1 MERLEHLVTEQR
13 NARTRDLSELSI
25 KEIIEIMNEEDQTVA
40 LAVKKELPAIERA
53 IASIVSSMEKQGR
66 LVYVGAGTSGRIGVL
81 DASECPPT
89 FGVDFN
95 TVIGLIAGGE
105 GAFIKAVEGAE
116 DNEELAVSD
125 LKRFVLT
132 ANDVVV
138 GLTAS
143 GRTPYVKGALQ
154 YARQVGATTVSVACN
169 KDSLVSSYADHA
181 IEVEVGPE
189 ILTGSTR
196 LKAATAQKLILNMI
210 STTAM
215 IRLGKVYQNLMM
227 DLHASNQKLKERSLR
242 IVMEA
247 TGAGYEEASLAMKA
261 TDNHVKTAIVML
273 ETGRDCEAARAA
285 LGEASGFVKRAIE
298 VVRTASRE

>member
-1 MERLEHLVTEQR
+1 MKTLEHLVTEQR

-25 KEIIEIMNEEDQTVA
+25 KEIVEIMNEEDQTVA
-40 LAVKKELPAIERA
+40 LAVKRELPAIERA
-53 IASIVSSMEKQGR
+53 IAAIVASMEKEGR
-66 LVYVGAGTSGRIGVL
+66 LVYVGAGTSGRIGVM

-105 GAFIKAVEGAE
+105 GAFVKAVEGAE
-116 DNEELAVSD
+116 DDEELAVSD
-125 LKRFVLT
+125 LKRIGLS
-132 ANDVVV
+132 ARDVVV

-154 YARQVGATTVSVACN
+154 YAREAGATAISVSCN
-169 KDSLVSSYADHA
+169 AESVVSRYADHA

-196 LKAATAQKLILNMI
+196 LKAATAQKMILNMM

-247 TGAGYEEASLAMKA
+247 TGADYEAASRAMKEA
-261 TDNHVKTAIVML
+261 DNHVKTAIVML
-273 ETGRDCEAARAA
+273 ETGRDRETAEAA
-285 LGEASGFVKRAIE
+285 LDEAGGFVKRAIE
-298 VVRTASRE
+298 AVRAASGE

>member
-53 IASIVSSMEKQGR
+53 IAAIVSSMEKQGR

-116 DNEELAVSD
+116 DDEELAVSD
-125 LKRFVLT
+125 LKRIVLT

-143 GRTPYVKGALQ
+143 GRTPYAKGALQ
-154 YARQVGATTVSVACN
+154 YARQAGATTVSVACN

-227 DLHASNQKLKERSLR
+227 DLHASNQKLRERSLR

>member
-1 MERLEHLVTEQR
+1 MERLERLVTEQR

-53 IASIVSSMEKQGR
+53 IAAIVSSMEKQGR

-116 DNEELAVSD
+116 DDEELAVSD
-125 LKRFVLT
+125 LKRIVLT

-143 GRTPYVKGALQ
+143 GRTPYAKGALQ
-154 YARQVGATTVSVACN
+154 YARQAGATTVSVACN

-227 DLHASNQKLKERSLR
+227 DLHASNQKLRERSLR

>member
-53 IASIVSSMEKQGR
+53 IAAIVSSMEKQGR

-125 LKRFVLT
+125 LKRIVLT
-132 ANDVVV
+132 ANDVMV

-154 YARQVGATTVSVACN
+154 YARQAGATTVSVACN

>member
-53 IASIVSSMEKQGR
+53 IAAIVSSMEKQGR

-125 LKRFVLT
+125 LKRIVLT
-132 ANDVVV
+132 ANDVMV

-154 YARQVGATTVSVACN
+154 YARQAGATTVSVACN

-215 IRLGKVYQNLMM
+215 IRLGKVYQNLMV

>member
-1 MERLEHLVTEQR
+1 MERLERLVTEQR

-53 IASIVSSMEKQGR
+53 IAAIVSSMEKQGR

-125 LKRFVLT
+125 LNRIVLT

-154 YARQVGATTVSVACN
+154 YARQAGATTISVACN

-227 DLHASNQKLKERSLR
+227 DLHASNQKLRERSLR

>member
-53 IASIVSSMEKQGR
+53 IAAIVSSMEKQGR

-125 LKRFVLT
+125 LKRIVLT
-132 ANDVVV
+132 ANDVMV

-154 YARQVGATTVSVACN
+154 YARQAGATTVSVACN

-285 LGEASGFVKRAIE
+285 LGEASGFVMRAIE

>member
-53 IASIVSSMEKQGR
+53 IAAIVSSMEKQGR

-95 TVIGLIAGGE
+95 TVVGLIAGGE

-125 LKRFVLT
+125 LKRIVLT
-132 ANDVVV
+132 ANDVMV

-154 YARQVGATTVSVACN
+154 YARQAGATTVSVACN

>member
-53 IASIVSSMEKQGR
+53 IAAIVSSMEKQGR

-125 LKRFVLT
+125 LKRIVLT
-132 ANDVVV
+132 ANDVMV

-154 YARQVGATTVSVACN
+154 YARQAGATTVSVSCN

>member
-53 IASIVSSMEKQGR
+53 IAAIVSSMEKQGR

-125 LKRFVLT
+125 LKRIVLT
-132 ANDVVV
+132 ANDVMV

-154 YARQVGATTVSVACN
+154 YARQAGATTVSVACN

-227 DLHASNQKLKERSLR
+227 DLHASNQKLRERSLR

>member
-53 IASIVSSMEKQGR
+53 IAAIVSSMEKQGR

-125 LKRFVLT
+125 LKRIVLT

-154 YARQVGATTVSVACN
+154 YARQAGATTVSVACN

>member
-53 IASIVSSMEKQGR
+53 IAAIVSSMEKQGR

-116 DNEELAVSD
+116 DDEELAVSD
-125 LKRFVLT
+125 LKRIVLT
-132 ANDVVV
+132 ANDVMV

-154 YARQVGATTVSVACN
+154 YARQAGATTVSVACN

-227 DLHASNQKLKERSLR
+227 DLHASNQKLRERSLR

>member
-1 MERLEHLVTEQR
+1 MERLERLVTEQR

-53 IASIVSSMEKQGR
+53 IAAIVSSMEKQGR

-116 DNEELAVSD
+116 DDEELAVSD
-125 LKRFVLT
+125 LKRIVLT

-143 GRTPYVKGALQ
+143 GRTPYAKGALQ
-154 YARQVGATTVSVACN
+154 YARQAGATTVSVACN
-169 KDSLVSSYADHA
+169 KDSIVSSYADHA

-227 DLHASNQKLKERSLR
+227 DLHASNQKLRERSLR